1 MSPVATATDLE
12 IASRVRLAVTRLSR
26 RLRQAAPPGPTP
38 SMLSALSSLVRRGPF
53 SLRQL
58 ADVERVQPPTMSRIV
73 ESLISAGF
81 IVRVPNPADGRSALL
96 EATVEGR
103 SLIRRRARRTDAFL
117 AEQFRVLSDREM
129 KTLRDAAGI
138 FERILEN
145 NG

>member
-1 MSPVATATDLE
+1 
-12 IASRVRLAVTRLSR
+12 
-26 RLRQAAPPGPTP
+26 
-38 SMLSALSSLVRRGPF
+38 MLSALSSLVRRGPF

-81 IVRVPNPADGRSALL
+81 VVRVPNPADGRSAML
-96 EATVEGR
+96 EATAEGR
-103 SLIRRRARRTDAFL
+103 SLVRRRARRTDAFL
-117 AEQFRVLSDREM
+117 AGRFRGLSDREM

-138 FERILEN
+138 FERILEE